1 MPTKEKLFDA
11 LPMDQKMKLEIAE
24 ELGLLDKIQQDG
36 WKSLTPKETG
46 RIGGLMTKRKRELK
60 RLEAATNMSSSSTDI
75 SDSTIDSVPT
85 SVSNNSTIETDNTSL
100 LN

>member
-1 MPTKEKLFDA
+1 MPTKEKLYDA
-11 LPMDQKMKLEIAE
+11 LPTDQKMKLEIAE

-60 RLEAATNMSSSSTDI
+60 KQE
-75 SDSTIDSVPT
+75 PT
-85 SVSNNSTIETDNTSL
+85 SDNIE
-100 LN
+100 